1 MSNNLMIYQL
11 STRNHEKAVFDSK
24 YYTFDQLEKFYNN
37 ASLGFL
43 FSTLASWFL
52 SAFFIGQFF
61 AGSEFEYLADWRFM
75 QFIYAVMGILLATA
89 LTFAEM
95 VLFNSGKVREYWLV
109 ALFSICF
116 SVFAETSA
124 TMQREQVAVQIKST
138 QSQAYQATL
147 KAANTLSSTTALSAS
162 QVQLSYAQNDLDA
175 AKRSRNP
182 EAIEQAQDRVNR
194 LQKQSDLEQA
204 NRTALLST
212 TLQQAKAMEYD
223 ETKHQAMIR
232 FMAETLSISHVQA
245 SAALAFFLILT
256 FKLCFHYLGTTKQRT
271 ERAIGIQQGTISTV
285 LELPSIDH
293 GTVHT
298 VKIQSDSTIKNQLL
312 NSENTVHVQSNSKG
326 SSDLYQY
333 FSQDLAQRQIE
344 LSARGVKDWVKAHSQ
359 GLELYDLQA
368 TGEQLL
374 SRACDDQYIKLN
386 SDYTPTNRKP
396 KYVYV

>member
-1 MSNNLMIYQL
+1 MSNDLMIYQL

-24 YYTFDQLEKFYNN
+24 YYTFDQLEKFYKN

-89 LTFAEM
+89 LTLAEM

-124 TMQREQVAVQIKST
+124 TMQREQVAVQTKST
-138 QSQAYQATL
+138 HSQAYQATL

-182 EAIEQAQDRVNR
+182 EAIGQAQDRVNR

-204 NRTALLST
+204 NRTALLAT

-223 ETKHQAMIR
+223 ETKHQAIIR
-232 FMAETLSISHVQA
+232 FMAETLSLSHVQA
-245 SAALAFFLILT
+245 SATLAFFLILT

-271 ERAIGIQQGTISTV
+271 ERAIGIQQGTISPV
-285 LELPSIDH
+285 LELPSLDH
-293 GTVHT
+293 STVHT
-298 VKIQSDSTIKNQLL
+298 VKLQSDSGTINQSL
-312 NSENTVHVQSNSKG
+312 NSQNTVHIQPN
-326 SSDLYQY
+326 SDLYQR
-333 FSQDLAQRQIE
+333 FTHDLAQQQVE
-344 LSARGVKDWVKAHSQ
+344 LSARGIKEWVKVNAS

-368 TGEQLL
+368 TGDQLL
-374 SRACDDQYIKLN
+374 SRACDDHYIRLN

>member
-1 MSNNLMIYQL
+1 MSHDLMIYQH
-11 STRNHEKAVFDSK
+11 SARNHEKAVFDSK
-24 YYTFDQLEKFYNN
+24 YYTFDQLEKFYRN
-37 ASLGFL
+37 ASLGFI

-61 AGSEFEYLADWRFM
+61 AGSEFEYLAEWRFM

-138 QSQAYQATL
+138 QSPAYQATL
-147 KAANTLSSTTALSAS
+147 KAANSLSNTTALSAS
-162 QVQLSYAQNDLDA
+162 QVQLGYAQSDLDT
-175 AKRSRNP
+175 AKRSQNP
-182 EAIEQAQDRVNR
+182 EAIAQAQNRVQR
-194 LQKQSDLEQA
+194 LQKQADLEQA
-204 NRTALLST
+204 NKTALLST

-232 FMAETLSISHVQA
+232 FLAETLTLSHVQA

-256 FKLCFHYLGTTKQRT
+256 FKLCFHYLGTTMQRT
-271 ERAIGIQQGTISTV
+271 ERAIGIQQGTISPI
-285 LELPSIDH
+285 LELPSLEH

-298 VKIQSDSTIKNQLL
+298 VQIQSDSTTKNQVL
-312 NSENTVHVQSNSKG
+312 NSQNTVHVQSDSAL
-326 SSDLYQY
+326 SSDLYQR
-333 FSQDLAQRQIE
+333 FSQSLEQRHVE
-344 LSARGVKDWVKAHSQ
+344 LSARGMKDWIKANGH
-359 GLELYDLQA
+359 GFELYDIQA
-368 TGEQLL
+368 TGDQLL
-374 SRACDDQYIKLN
+374 SRACDDHYIKLN
-386 SDYTPTNRKP
+386 SEYTPTNRKP